1 MSLKLKKKKVTKI
14 PPLEGGT
21 YMGVCIGVIDIGNQY
36 NDRYKKYDAKLMLMF
51 EIPSE
56 TVTVDGEEK
65 PRWLSREYTASLS
78 EKAVLC
84 KHLTSWRSK
93 AFTEDELS
101 EDGDGFDI
109 TTMLGE
115 PCMLTVIVKDTNSGS
130 HSQIENISAMPKG
143 VPVPKTESELMAF
156 DIDNRDEDIFTKL
169 PDWIQ
174 TKIKKSTQYADK
186 PPEENLDFPDDDGA
200 GKITEEEECPI

>member
-1 MSLKLKKKKVTKI
+1 MSLKLKKKKVAKI

-21 YMGVCIGVIDIGNQY
+21 YMGVCIGVIDLGNQY
-36 NDRYKKYDAKLMLMF
+36 NDHYKKYENKLMLMF

-56 TVTVDGEEK
+56 TVTVEGEEK
-65 PRWLSREYTASLS
+65 PRWLSREYTASLN
-78 EKAVLC
+78 EKSVLC
-84 KHLTSWRSK
+84 NHLISWRSK

-109 TTMLGE
+109 TTMLGQS
-115 PCMLTVIVKDTNSGS
+115 CMLTVVSREGDSGS
-130 HSQIENISAMPKG
+130 YSRIENISAMPKG
-143 VPVPKTESELMAF
+143 VPAPKTESELWAF
-156 DIDNRDEDIFTKL
+156 DIDNRDEDVFAKL
-169 PDWIQ
+169 PEWIQ